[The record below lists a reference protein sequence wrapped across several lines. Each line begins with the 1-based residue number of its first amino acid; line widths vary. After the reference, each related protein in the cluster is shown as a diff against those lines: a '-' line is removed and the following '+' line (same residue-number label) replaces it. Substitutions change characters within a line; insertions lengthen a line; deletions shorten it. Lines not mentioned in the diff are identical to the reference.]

1 MKHRKKWFAL
11 LAVCMAAAL
20 SVSACAADPSAASAS
35 PSASLAPVE
44 AETPVEL
51 PPISLYDAYHIPGI
65 QHSGSDYSDS
75 FTCHPEDGN
84 RLNIFVRNDGVGAV
98 VVNITW
104 EDNGM
109 VKEYPAFEIPVGG
122 QHTKTYLYEDGA
134 GINGLWTVE
143 VTTTSGHP
151 LNIWVS
157 ACAANEDTPA
167 ESPIISPRLVE
178 IEDNIRASNG
188 TYTSS
193 AFTCPSTNGN
203 TLRIFYRDE
212 SGNAAKVVLQK
223 QGFFGSWSK
232 ADDMEISGNGEGYFT
247 YDNPGGKTFRIVVHS
262 MNGGEVEGYLRANQL
277 DL

>member
-1 MKHRKKWFAL
+1 MKHTKKLFTLL

-20 SVSACAADPSAASAS
+20 PVSAC
-35 PSASLAPVE
+35 V
-44 AETPVEL
+44 
-51 PPISLYDAYHIPGI
+51 
-65 QHSGSDYSDS
+65 
-75 FTCHPEDGN
+75 
-84 RLNIFVRNDGVGAV
+84 
-98 VVNITW
+98 
-104 EDNGM
+104 
-109 VKEYPAFEIPVGG
+109 
-122 QHTKTYLYEDGA
+122 
-134 GINGLWTVE
+134 
-143 VTTTSGHP
+143 
-151 LNIWVS
+151 
-157 ACAANEDTPA
+157 ANEDTPA
-167 ESPIISPRLVE
+167 ESPIISPRSVE

-212 SGNAAKVVLQK
+212 SGNAANVVLQK